1 MGRIN
6 KPKQKAPSDR
16 TRAARRQASP
26 SLGLDKSLATLPR
39 ASDDP
44 VLTNKEATAKKVGD
58 AVLRATLGDSGVKKR
73 KRGGKE
79 ASRRQKER
87 MEKAVGKAE
96 AVMERLDK
104 KRGDS
109 MKRGKVVKDRRDD
122 WSVLNE
128 KIEGEVEAV
137 KGAAVDVVA

>member
-1 MGRIN
+1 M
-6 KPKQKAPSDR
+6 
-16 TRAARRQASP
+16 
-26 SLGLDKSLATLPR
+26 
-39 ASDDP
+39 
-44 VLTNKEATAKKVGD
+44 
-58 AVLRATLGDSGVKKR
+58 LRATLGDNGIKKR

-109 MKRGKVVKDRRDD
+109 MKRGKVVKDRRV
-122 WSVLNE
+122 SFLACLRGAGCG
-128 KIEGEVEAV
+128 EGC
-137 KGAAVDVVA
+137 

>member
-26 SLGLDKSLATLPR
+26 SLGLDKSLVTLPR

-44 VLTNKEATAKKVGD
+44 VLTNKEATAKKVND
-58 AVLRATLGDSGVKKR
+58 AVLRSTLGDSGIKKR

-122 WSVLNE
+122 WSVLND

-137 KGAAVDVVA
+137 KGAAVNVVG